1 MHIIPTSA
9 GKSQCEPASGV
20 RTQVDPRGVGKGG
33 PPAERTGGQ
42 RGSWP
47 KFFCKNLGTFS
58 VCIDRKSN
66 DILGDSFD
74 FLSSRIA
81 LHEGSNVT
89 LGSFLFVSF
98 VFCGPHARRWRR
110 QSDAPPSSH
119 ALAPRVGR
127 GGASSRRP
135 RPKSGPRGG
144 VPARVGRTQAQ
155 AHASRLR
162 SWSAGARSTSELRPR
177 AGAPPG
183 LRERRRANR
192 AQRSAPPMWSS
203 RAWRP

>member
-110 QSDAPPSSH
+110 QSDAPPLESR
-119 ALAPRVGR
+119 AGPAGRTRGRVIQEAAAQEWPTGR
-127 GGASSRRP
+127 GASARRP
-135 RPKSGPRGG
+135 
-144 VPARVGRTQAQ
+144 
-155 AHASRLR
+155 HAG
-162 SWSAGARSTSELRPR
+162 AGARVASSLVERGRP
-177 AGAPPG
+177 
-183 LRERRRANR
+183 LDV
-192 AQRSAPPMWSS
+192 
-203 RAWRP
+203 